1 MCHAER
7 SGTIGVE
14 MEDEPIRMDDSPI
27 LICYDATDA
36 SRRAIEAAAA
46 VLGPRR
52 AVVLDI
58 APPLTAG
65 QAYATYSPLVPARD
79 YEDLNADEA
88 LDRARRGAER
98 ARMAGFE
105 ATARGEAAAP
115 TWEAIVSVADD
126 IDAAVIVMGTRG
138 LSGAAELLDGSVS
151 HDVVRHAG
159 RPVLIVPP
167 PQHGH

>member
-1 MCHAER
+1 MSRASR
-7 SGTIGVE
+7 RGTILVE
-14 MEDEPIRMDDSPI
+14 MEDAPI

-36 SRRAIEAAAA
+36 ARRAIEAAAA

-58 APPLTAG
+58 APPLTADE
-65 QAYATYSPLVPARD
+65 AYAAFSPLVAAAD

-98 ARMAGFE
+98 ARRAGFE

-115 TWEAIVSVADD
+115 TWEAIVSVADE

-138 LSGAAELLDGSVS
+138 LTGAAQLLDGSVS
-151 HDVVRHAG
+151 HQVAQHSG

-167 PQHGH
+167 PQHGR